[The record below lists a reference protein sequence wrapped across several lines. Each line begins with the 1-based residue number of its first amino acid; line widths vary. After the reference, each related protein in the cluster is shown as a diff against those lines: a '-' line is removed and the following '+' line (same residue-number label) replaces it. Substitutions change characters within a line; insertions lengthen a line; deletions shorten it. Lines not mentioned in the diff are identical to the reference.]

1 MVVVLACLRFD
12 QAIPLARDEGRA
24 RALLGL
30 ALRSALAVSLL
41 VLIVTALLPD
51 GARQGLGIDGIGWLP
66 LLLAGTV
73 LADAATQALSGWAVR
88 RRDLGAVARSRAAL
102 GGAQG
107 GAQVALGGAGT
118 GAGGLVVGYL
128 VGRVAALAALLRC
141 RTSVRGD
148 GPGRS
153 DLQATAREAW
163 RYPALLA
170 PAAVLNAAALQLPV
184 VLVAGLYAPAA
195 AGALV
200 LATRVAAAPMQ
211 LAGQSIAQA
220 FTGRLG
226 ARPDLEH
233 GDLRPAVRDAVV
245 RLGLLGTAVALPIV
259 LAGPS
264 VAVWALGDSWR
275 GAGRCAQ
282 LLAPAFAL
290 QLVVSPLAAVL
301 AARGRQAAQLAWD
314 AVRLPAIVAAVA
326 VPAALDRS
334 VFVGVGA
341 YGLVLGLSY
350 VALLALIWQAARPS
364 DLSAL
369 RSPAAGGS
377 APA

>member
-1 MVVVLACLRFD
+1 
-12 QAIPLARDEGRA
+12 
-24 RALLGL
+24 
-30 ALRSALAVSLL
+30 
-41 VLIVTALLPD
+41 
-51 GARQGLGIDGIGWLP
+51 
-66 LLLAGTV
+66 
-73 LADAATQALSGWAVR
+73 VR
-88 RRDLGAVARSRAAL
+88 
-102 GGAQG
+102 
-107 GAQVALGGAGT
+107 
-118 GAGGLVVGYL
+118 
-128 VGRVAALAALLRC
+128 
-141 RTSVRGD
+141 
-148 GPGRS
+148 RS
-153 DLQATAREAW
+153 DLRATAREAW

-211 LAGQSIAQA
+211 LAGQSVAQA

-226 ARPDLEH
+226 ARPDLED
-233 GDLRPAVRDAVV
+233 GDLRPAVRGAAL
-245 RLGLLGTAVALPIV
+245 RLGVLGAAVALPVV
-259 LAGPS
+259 LAGPT

-301 AARGRQAAQLAWD
+301 AARGRQAVQLAWD

-334 VFVGVGA
+334 VYVGVGA
-341 YGLVLGLSY
+341 YGIVLGASY
-350 VALLALIWQAARPS
+350 VALLALIWRAAGPIAV
-364 DLSAL
+364 SAP
-369 RSPAAGGS
+369 RSPAAGGA